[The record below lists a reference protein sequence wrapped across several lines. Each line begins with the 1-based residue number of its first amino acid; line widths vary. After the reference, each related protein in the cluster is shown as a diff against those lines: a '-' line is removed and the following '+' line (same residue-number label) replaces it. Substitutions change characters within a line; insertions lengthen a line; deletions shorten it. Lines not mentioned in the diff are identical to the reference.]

1 MLNTSSLTLL
11 DLINDILDYSKI
23 EAGRFRTATE
33 PMKMMGI
40 AADVESTFRVK
51 AEQRGLRFQLEID
64 LSPNHGDR
72 NGTSSNRYWIT

>member
-23 EAGRFRTATE
+23 EAGRLELQQE

-51 AEQRGLRFQLEID
+51 AEQKGSDSNWPLILRFQ
-64 LSPNHGDR
+64 P
-72 NGTSSNRYWIT
+72 W